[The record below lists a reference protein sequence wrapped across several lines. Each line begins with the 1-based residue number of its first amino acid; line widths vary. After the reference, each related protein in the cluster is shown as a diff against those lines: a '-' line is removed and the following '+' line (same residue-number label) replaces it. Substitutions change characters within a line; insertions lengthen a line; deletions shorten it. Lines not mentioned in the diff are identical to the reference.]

1 VPITDKKLT
10 NMEIYR
16 QYVPGAEPVRWR
28 GSRLSCGL
36 RKLFAVALLALLPGV
51 AAAQASAS
59 PPDLAIVSIDDLVS
73 TTLIHNPALKAAE
86 RGVDAATAAVVSAG
100 ALPNPRLELNGG
112 RNAISSSGSITGIGV
127 SQLIENPALRQARV
141 SGALYAQQGSQQS
154 VAATRNE
161 LVAQVRLRAYE
172 YLLRRLQAQ
181 EAAESLQLLEQIR
194 ERIKVRVDTGE
205 TGKLDL
211 IRSDAEIVNASQRER
226 TARLQIVQAATT
238 LNRLAAGMLPPRWEL
253 DAELDDTVVLPPLE
267 QLKQEAT
274 RLNPEVRLLEAELS
288 RTRSRIDEAN
298 ASLLPGVELRLS
310 QSREPELRQEMIG
323 VSVQLPLFDW
333 KRGPKA
339 EAIAERERTLVRL
352 EGRRAELLQQLELA
366 WRAVE
371 IANVRVTA
379 LSDGVSRSAEAAL
392 RVAEAAYRYGE
403 RGILEVLDAQRV
415 LRSVRQDLLLA
426 RFDLKAAQIELEALS
441 GRYASKQ

>member
-1 VPITDKKLT
+1 MK
-10 NMEIYR
+10 IYR
-16 QYVPGAEPVRWR
+16 WNLSRAEPVRWR
-28 GSRLSCGL
+28 GLRPSSGSRRL
-36 RKLFAVALLALLPGV
+36 AATALLTLLPWLAG
-51 AAAQASAS
+51 AAENASS
-59 PPDLAIVSIDDLVS
+59 PDLAIVSIDDLVS
-73 TTLIHNPALKAAE
+73 TTLIHNPSLKAAE

-100 ALPNPRLELNGG
+100 ALPNPRFELNGG
-112 RNAISSSGSITGIGV
+112 RNAISSSGSVSGFGI

-154 VAATRNE
+154 LAVARND

-181 EAAESLQLLEQIR
+181 EAAESLQLLEQTR
-194 ERIKVRVDTGE
+194 ERIKVRVETGE

-211 IRSDAEIVNASQRER
+211 IRADAEIVNASQREK
-226 TARLQIVQAATT
+226 TARLQIAQAATT

-253 DAELDDTVVLPPLE
+253 DAELDDAMVLPPLD

-274 RLNPEVRLLEAELS
+274 RLNPEVRLLEADLS

-310 QSREPELRQEMIG
+310 QSREPELRQDMIG

-371 IANVRVTA
+371 IASVRVTA
-379 LSDGVSRSAEAAL
+379 LSDGAARSAEAAL

-426 RFDLKAAQIELEALS
+426 RFELKAAQIELEALS

>member
-211 IRSDAEIVNASQRER
+211 IRSDAEIVNASQREK

-298 ASLLPGVELRLS
+298 ASLLPGVELVLVELGLDAAANSSAAAASAAAAAAAAAARSASTAPATRSSPARAQLFSASASRAAHFSPAALTAASTSLS
-310 QSREPELRQEMIG
+310 ASTCL
-323 VSVQLPLFDW
+323 S
-333 KRGPKA
+333 A
-339 EAIAERERTLVRL
+339 
-352 EGRRAELLQQLELA
+352 RA
-366 WRAVE
+366 RAR
-371 IANVRVTA
+371 ASCAAAAAAARAAFCAPAASTAASLA
-379 LSDGVSRSAEAAL
+379 LSIRLATTASL
-392 RVAEAAYRYGE
+392 
-403 RGILEVLDAQRV
+403 V
-415 LRSVRQDLLLA
+415 LRACPS
-426 RFDLKAAQIELEALS
+426 S
-441 GRYASKQ
+441 